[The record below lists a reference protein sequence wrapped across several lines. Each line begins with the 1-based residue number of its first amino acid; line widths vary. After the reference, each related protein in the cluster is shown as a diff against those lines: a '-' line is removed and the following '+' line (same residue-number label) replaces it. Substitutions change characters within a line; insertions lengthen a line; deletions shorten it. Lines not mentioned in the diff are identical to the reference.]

1 MTRRDKRS
9 FKKRPRSIACSDRI
23 YLPVTYC
30 HRVCG
35 DTIIMT
41 TIMTDIRKTQKIL
54 WDSYLASGRCGVAL
68 FKSID
73 TENSQKISA
82 KNLRSFLQSVE
93 GGGGNVNDD
102 AFDAILELADDHEL
116 KLKEF
121 LSHLVH
127 ITQGEMQML
136 NSIKISYESQPS
148 VGMRGSMMM
157 STLAGGIKAID
168 LQKLKDLA
176 DDEDEDEDAAA
187 GDEDEHAWNEVTMA
201 QNLRKM
207 QYAVRGEVV
216 MKADLMKAE
225 GRDIVYTVSACSS
238 WESYASCS

>member
-1 MTRRDKRS
+1 
-9 FKKRPRSIACSDRI
+9 
-23 YLPVTYC
+23 
-30 HRVCG
+30 
-35 DTIIMT
+35 
-41 TIMTDIRKTQKIL
+41 MTDIHKTQKIL
-54 WDSYLASGRCGVAL
+54 WDSYLASGRGAVAL

-82 KNLRSFLQSVE
+82 KNLRAFLQSVE

-102 AFDAILELADDHEL
+102 AFDAILVLADDHEL

-121 LSHLVH
+121 LSHLVK

-168 LQKLKDLA
+168 LQKLRDLA
-176 DDEDEDEDAAA
+176 DDEEKEEDAATTTS
-187 GDEDEHAWNEVTMA
+187 DEEEHAWNEVTMA

-225 GRDIVYTVSACSS
+225 GREIVYTVSAC
-238 WESYASCS
+238 A